1 MEMTQCDYKIDLT
14 ATIDKKKM
22 ESFQEK
28 KEYFKEL
35 NINMKTIAYKNNV
48 VYHILQYD
56 KSFINSDNISDLGLF
71 RSVILDENFDVLSFA
86 PPKSDTQESIDLSK
100 GEHLKAE
107 MFVEGTMINL
117 FYEQKNNEWIMAT
130 RSTIGANV
138 KFYLHSENTFREMFL
153 ETFNDYGISFDDLD
167 KKLNYSFI
175 LQHKGNKIVVPVEQ
189 NKIYLA
195 SCNEISNNKITY
207 IYNPELLVKFPS
219 LQIPTYEWDKSSLEP
234 LIDSYASGGKTDY
247 KVLGFVIKNVLTGSR
262 YKNRNPQ
269 YETVRKLRGNQAKD
283 QYNYFA
289 LRHSGNIKDYLKY
302 YPEDKKKFSLYR
314 DLLHKSTNNLYKLY
328 QECYIYKKAE
338 LKTYSPQYRTH
349 MFKLHHEEYMIKLK
363 PESKTMNMTSVIEYV
378 NKLHPSILMHF
389 VNYDLRKNN

>member
-1 MEMTQCDYKIDLT
+1 MEMTQSDYKIDLT

-35 NINMKTIAYKNNV
+35 NINMKTISCKNNV

-56 KSFINSDNISDLGLF
+56 KSFINSNNISSLGLF
-71 RSVILDENFDVLSFA
+71 RSVVLDENFDVLSFA
-86 PPKSDTQESIDLSK
+86 PPKSHTLETFSLDKDQDI
-100 GEHLKAE
+100 KAE

-138 KFYLHSENTFREMFL
+138 KFYLHSEKTFREMFL
-153 ETFNDYGISFDDLD
+153 ETFNDYGMSFDDLD
-167 KKLNYSFI
+167 KNLNYSFI

-195 SCNEISNNKITY
+195 ACNEISNNKITY
-207 IYNPELLVKFPS
+207 IYNPELLIKFPN

-234 LIDSYASGGKTDY
+234 LIDTYASGGKTDY
-247 KVLGFVIKNVLTGSR
+247 KILGFVIKNVLTGSR

-289 LRHSGNIKDYLKY
+289 LRHSGKIKDYLKY

-328 QECYIYKKAE
+328 QDCYINKKAE

-363 PESKTMNMTSVIEYV
+363 PESKTMNMAVVIEYV